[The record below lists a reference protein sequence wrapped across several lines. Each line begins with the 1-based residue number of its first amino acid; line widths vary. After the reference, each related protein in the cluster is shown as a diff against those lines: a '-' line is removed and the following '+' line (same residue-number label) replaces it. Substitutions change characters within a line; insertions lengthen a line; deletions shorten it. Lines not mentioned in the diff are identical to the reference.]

1 MSVPQFRGF
10 VSETGLYYNRFRYY
24 DPNLGQY
31 ISQDPIG
38 LAGGNPTLYGYV
50 GDTNTWIDPLGLS
63 RQKPYSSSLT
73 DEQFL
78 RRIANAA
85 ERWGVRNGFG
95 PAGSGPLQGTQKHDY
110 ARRLLQRYQ
119 RAPGQRQHLQTEQSF
134 FRGQSTRYG
143 FPGSSRPD
151 VFNPT
156 TGQVFD
162 YKFTRNPNSPISL
175 AQQARNLANIPGV
188 TSQTA
193 IHP

>member
-1 MSVPQFRGF
+1 M
-10 VSETGLYYNRFRYY
+10 YYNRFRYY
-24 DPNLGQY
+24 DPDIGQY

-38 LAGGNPTLYGYV
+38 LEGGNPTLYAYV
-50 GDTNTWIDPLGLS
+50 HDPNAWVDPLGL
-63 RQKPYSSSLT
+63 RCQKPSTSSLT

-78 RRIANAA
+78 RRIANLA

-119 RAPGQRQHLQTEQSF
+119 IATGQRQHLQTEQSF
-134 FRGQSTRYG
+134 LGGRRVSYG
-143 FPGSSRPD
+143 TPGSSRPD
-151 VFNPT
+151 VFDRT
-156 TGQVFD
+156 TGRVFD
-162 YKFTRNPNSPISL
+162 YKFTRNPNSPISQ
-175 AQQARNLANIPGV
+175 AQQARNLANVPGV